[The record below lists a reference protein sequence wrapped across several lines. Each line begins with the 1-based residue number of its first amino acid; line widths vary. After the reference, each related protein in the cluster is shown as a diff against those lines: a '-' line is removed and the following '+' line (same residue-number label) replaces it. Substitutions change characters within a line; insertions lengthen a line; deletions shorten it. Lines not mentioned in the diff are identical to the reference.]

1 MRNGCLEC
9 TVVIASVTAPPPT
22 RPLPLLLP
30 TRGAAQGR
38 LTRTTRTLPGPT
50 PQSARRIP
58 RRPLLLVD
66 LHPRQDLGVHVGR
79 QDGHGA
85 EPRHP
90 RCGLQVCPRIPGFW
104 SYEHLRAI
112 VVFPDLSTSYVRS
125 DMSWTSNYHSLM
137 IFVDKWMLYDSTP
150 TPVNAGGAAASPG

>member
-1 MRNGCLEC
+1 MTLISCPMRNGCLEC
-9 TVVIASVTAPPPT
+9 AVVIASVTAPPPT

-50 PQSARRIP
+50 PQSAWRIP

-85 EPRHP
+85 EQRHP
-90 RCGLQVCPRIPGFW
+90 RWVCRSVLEFQDFGAMSTFVPLWSIPIFPLPKYDQTCPGLLTII
-104 SYEHLRAI
+104 H
-112 VVFPDLSTSYVRS
+112 
-125 DMSWTSNYHSLM
+125 
-137 IFVDKWMLYDSTP
+137 
-150 TPVNAGGAAASPG
+150 

>member
-1 MRNGCLEC
+1 MTLISCPMRNGCLEC
-9 TVVIASVTAPPPT
+9 AVVIASVTAPPPT

-50 PQSARRIP
+50 PQSAWRIP

-85 EPRHP
+85 EQRHP
-90 RCGLQVCPRIPGFW
+90 RWVCRSVLEFQDFGAMSTFDVPLWSFLFFPFPMYDQTCPGLLCLPLKI
-104 SYEHLRAI
+104 SAI
-112 VVFPDLSTSYVRS
+112 C
-125 DMSWTSNYHSLM
+125 
-137 IFVDKWMLYDSTP
+137 
-150 TPVNAGGAAASPG
+150 